1 MTLFFSTLLIYLSYN
16 IYEIPYNVNQTV
28 LWKQGE
34 GKYKNYRIP
43 SIITTKN
50 GTILAFC
57 EGREAGDTGNIDVLI
72 KRSNDNGKTW
82 SKTSVVWDD
91 ELNTCG
97 NPTPVQDEITGRIWL
112 FMTWNNGK
120 DDETQIINKT
130 SISRRLPYLS
140 YSDDDGLTW
149 SKPKNMSNSCSKE
162 EWGWYATGP
171 GVGIQIKNGSYK
183 GRLVVPANHSY
194 DDKNGNIRNGP
205 YNYGAHSIY
214 SDDNGET
221 WSISESIKPGC
232 NESQLVEIDD
242 GNLLINM
249 RSYNDKNSRAIA
261 VSNNGGSSWS
271 EIKHDLSLVES
282 RCQASII
289 NYGLYNNNNVH
300 LFSNPSV
307 PNGRYNMTVKVSY
320 DECKT
325 WANSVLIHPG
335 PSAYSCLSRLPDG
348 NIGIFYER
356 GIKHPYEELVFQSI
370 SPEMIISKNILY

>member
-1 MTLFFSTLLIYLSYN
+1 MNLFFLILFIYVFNN
-16 IYEIPYNVNQTV
+16 IYEIPVDINQTI

-50 GTILAFC
+50 GTVLAFC

-82 SKTSVVWDD
+82 SKSSLVWDD
-91 ELNTCG
+91 EFNTCG
-97 NPTPVQDEITGRIWL
+97 NPTPVQDLITGRIWL
-112 FMTWNNGK
+112 FMTWNNGN
-120 DDETQIINKT
+120 DNETQIINKT
-130 SISRRLPYLS
+130 SISKRVPYLS

-149 SKPKNMSNSCSKE
+149 SKPKNMANSCSNDK
-162 EWGWYATGP
+162 WGWYATGP
-171 GVGIQIKNGSYK
+171 GVGIQIKNGPHK
-183 GRLVVPANHSY
+183 GRLLVPANHSY
-194 DDKNGNIRNGP
+194 GDKNGNIRNGP

-232 NESQLVEIDD
+232 NESQLVEIED

-261 VSNNGGSSWS
+261 VSNDGGSSWS
-271 EIKHDLSLVES
+271 KIKHDLSLVES

-289 NYGLYNNNNVH
+289 NYGPYNGNNIH

-307 PNGRYNMTVKVSY
+307 AIGRSNMTIKVSY
-320 DECKT
+320 DNCKT
-325 WANSVLIHPG
+325 WTNSVLIYPG
-335 PSAYSCLSRLPDG
+335 PAAYSCLSRLANG

-356 GIKHPYEELVFQSI
+356 GIKHPYEELVFLSI
-370 SPEMIISKNILY
+370 SPNLTLSKNNLY